1 MTYSIVNLG
10 HLSGGNLSYA
20 MAISADGTTVTG
32 YANTTTGGNA
42 QAVYWTSGSG
52 MVGIGTVSGQ
62 TTAAGLALSSN
73 GSVIVGVSGAHGF
86 RWTSGTGIVD
96 LGVNN
101 VPFCCSSDGS
111 IVYGNNISTGQGF
124 VWTSGSG
131 VVAIPGP
138 TGLYG
143 AVWQLNGCS
152 GDGITTVGYYFD
164 GSGVTHAC
172 TRTSA
177 GGFVTLANLPGATSS
192 ENSSANAI
200 SSDGTV
206 VFGGCQNVAGSGFWT
221 NGTPSIEAAFSGN
234 VQANPGYA
242 VGIWDH
248 VNANGSVAVQ
258 SGYQA
263 LVSGSVVDLPNLG
276 LGNTST
282 FATGVNG
289 DGSVLAGASFSAS
302 NVCYAVI
309 WTSSTPPPSQE
320 ATVADLF
327 FAATSGFVDF
337 TVQSNRRLFISAA
350 GGAQNLGAS
359 GQAPFGV
366 VPAVFLTSNGTPSSF
381 ATNAGRGG
389 TFAISGGSLTA
400 GGSAPPGSSQS
411 VTTDQVSTTGQGV
424 LGDYASGNLYAF
436 NPKTMLDNGV
446 QRRWLRKWRALDQ
459 GSPAAKRF
467 AALWID
473 MQTGSNV
480 PEGTNPQ
487 IVLRWSDDGGHTW
500 SDERIEA
507 VGPLGV
513 TALTVKFNRLG
524 ATRRFGGSDRIFELS
539 SSDQF
544 MVAILEAGVDV
555 T

>member
-20 MAISADGTTVTG
+20 MAVSADGTTVTG
-32 YANTTTGGNA
+32 YANTSTGGA
-42 QAVYWTSGSG
+42 SQAFYWTSGSG

-62 TTAAGLALSSN
+62 TTAAGLALSAN
-73 GSVIVGVSGAHGF
+73 GSVIVGVSGTHGF

-111 IVYGNNISTGQGF
+111 TVYGNNISTGQGF

-138 TGLYG
+138 SGLYG

-177 GGFVTLANLPGATSS
+177 GGFVTLANLPGGTSAD
-192 ENSSANAI
+192 NSVANGI

-206 VFGGCQNVAGSGFWT
+206 IFGSDQSVGEGIWT
-221 NGTPSIEAAFSGN
+221 NGTPSLTATIAQNPQS
-234 VQANPGYA
+234 NPGYA
-242 VGIWDH
+242 VGVWDH
-248 VNANGSVAVQ
+248 LSSNGSVIVA

-263 LVSGSVVDLPNLG
+263 LVSGSVPNLG
-276 LGNTST
+276 LGNSST

-289 DGSVLAGASFSAS
+289 DGSVLAGASFNAS

-309 WTSSTPPPSQE
+309 WTSATPPPSQE
-320 ATVADLF
+320 ATVAELF
-327 FAATSGFVDF
+327 FAATSGFVDL
-337 TVQSNRRLFISAA
+337 TVPSNRRLFISAA
-350 GGAQNLGAS
+350 GGAENLGAN

-381 ATNAGRGG
+381 AANAGRGG
-389 TFAISGGSLTA
+389 AFAITGGSLTA
-400 GGSAPPGSSQS
+400 GGSAPPGSSQT
-411 VTTDQVSTTGQGV
+411 VTTEQVNSTGQGV

-436 NPKTMLDNGV
+436 NPKTKLDNGV
-446 QRRWLRKWRALDQ
+446 QRRWLRRWRALP
-459 GSPAAKRF
+459 GGNPSAKTF
-467 AALWID
+467 AALWVD
-473 MQTGSNV
+473 MQTGAGV
-480 PEGTNPQ
+480 PEGTNPH
-487 IVLRWSDDGGHTW
+487 VMLRWSDDGGHTW
-500 SDERIEA
+500 SDQRIES
-507 VGPLGV
+507 VGLLGV
-513 TALTVKFNRLG
+513 TAATVKFNRLG
-524 ATRRFGGSDRIFELS
+524 TTRRFAASDRIFELS
-539 SSDQF
+539 SADQF
-544 MVAILEAGVDV
+544 MVAILDAGVDV